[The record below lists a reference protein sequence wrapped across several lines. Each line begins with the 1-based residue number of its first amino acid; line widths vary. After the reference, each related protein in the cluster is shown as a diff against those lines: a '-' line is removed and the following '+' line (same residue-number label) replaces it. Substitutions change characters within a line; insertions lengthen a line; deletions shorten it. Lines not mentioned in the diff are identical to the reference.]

1 MRCRVLVSLAVTVT
15 AVHALKTTRARDLAR
30 SRSSS
35 LEWGVRHNTTGGL
48 KKNVFALP
56 RAIAPAAHA
65 QRHAEARSLFFD
77 HHQKLPVRVARPV
90 IMRSSTT

>member
-1 MRCRVLVSLAVTVT
+1 MASNCDYNASGRRWEKNAFIT
-15 AVHALKTTRARDLAR
+15 ARAC
-30 SRSSS
+30 
-35 LEWGVRHNTTGGL
+35 
-48 KKNVFALP
+48 
-56 RAIAPAAHA
+56 PAAHA